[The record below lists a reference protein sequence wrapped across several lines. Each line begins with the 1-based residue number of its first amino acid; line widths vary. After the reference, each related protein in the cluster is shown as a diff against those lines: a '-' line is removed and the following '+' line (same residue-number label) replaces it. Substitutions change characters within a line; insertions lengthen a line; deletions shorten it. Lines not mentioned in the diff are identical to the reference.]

1 RAGVRREVERALGD
15 RGLLMDPLVRADSV
29 VVADVLGDDAL
40 EVVVATLAR
49 AAEVVHAEVRGGDST
64 TEGGSRARKNG
75 CPAGLQYT
83 AGAERAIVIDG
94 FGTRSVPDLDRSGL
108 QLES

>member
-1 RAGVRREVERALGD
+1 
-15 RGLLMDPLVRADSV
+15 MDPLVRADSV

-49 AAEVVHAEVRGGDST
+49 AAEVVHAEVRVGDST

-75 CPAGLQYT
+75 CPVDLQYT
-83 AGAERAIVIDG
+83 SWSDSAIVIDG